1 MYCLSQLD
9 PIDYMKYIIGLV
21 IVALLAILLTS
32 CGCNYHLKK
41 VQSKCGYTTKTDTL
55 TLHDTIT
62 TERTIKDTLFKY
74 SKDTVVLKQNN
85 LTVKYF
91 YNTKDSTIY
100 LQGKCDTIVK
110 VITRK
115 VPIVTSV
122 YKPNFWESNK
132 WFILILLIGVIVVLA
147 FRR

>member
-1 MYCLSQLD
+1 MYYQPQLD
-9 PIDYMKYIIGLV
+9 SIDYMKYTVGLIV
-21 IVALLAILLTS
+21 IALLAIITTS

-74 SKDTVVLKQNN
+74 SSDTVVLKQNN

-100 LQGKCDTIVK
+100 LQGKCDTIIK
-110 VITRK
+110 VVTKK
-115 VPIVTSV
+115 VPVVTNV
-122 YKPNFWESNK
+122 YKPNFWDSNK
-132 WFILILLIGVIVVLA
+132 WFILILFIGIITVLA

>member
-1 MYCLSQLD
+1 M
-9 PIDYMKYIIGLV
+9 
-21 IVALLAILLTS
+21 AS
-32 CGCNYHLKK
+32 CGCNYHMNK
-41 VQSKCGYTTKTDTL
+41 VKSKCGFTTKTDTL

-110 VITRK
+110 VITMK
-115 VPIVTSV
+115 VPIVTNV

-132 WFILILLIGVIVVLA
+132 WLMLILLIGIIAVLA

>member
-1 MYCLSQLD
+1 
-9 PIDYMKYIIGLV
+9 MKHLLIIISLFF
-21 IVALLAILLTS
+21 AS
-32 CGCNYHLKK
+32 CSCNYHLKK

-74 SKDTVVLKQNN
+74 SSDTVVLKQNN

-100 LQGKCDTIVK
+100 LQGKCDTIIK
-110 VITRK
+110 VVTKK
-115 VPIVTSV
+115 VPIVTNV
-122 YKPNFWESNK
+122 YKPNFWDSNK
-132 WFILILLIGVIVVLA
+132 WLILVLLIAIITVLA
-147 FRR
+147 LKK